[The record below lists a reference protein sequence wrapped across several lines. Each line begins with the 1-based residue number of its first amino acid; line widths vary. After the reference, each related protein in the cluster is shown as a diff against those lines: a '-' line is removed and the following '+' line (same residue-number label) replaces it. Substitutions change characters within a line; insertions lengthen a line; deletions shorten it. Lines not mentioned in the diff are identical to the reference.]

1 MGQATVCI
9 LHPGEMG
16 AAVGRCA
23 RVGGARVLWAS
34 AGRGKATMERAAAA
48 GLEDVVTLRAALG
61 AADYALAVCPPHA
74 AVDLAKSVAITG
86 FRGVYV
92 DANAIAPATTRRVGE
107 IIAAAG
113 ASFVDGGIIGPP
125 PAEPARSRLYLSG
138 PRAGEVAGLFA
149 GTALSAIVVEG
160 GVGAASALKVCFA
173 AWNKGSQLLLAGV
186 RALAE
191 REGVHAALADEWRL
205 SQPEVAKR
213 LEHAVANARKGWRW
227 VGEMEE
233 IAATFAAAG
242 LPEGFALAGAEIC
255 RRLEP
260 FRDAPRVTVDQ
271 VVAAL
276 LRDDE
281 PAELRPAASPR
292 A

>member
-1 MGQATVCI
+1 
-9 LHPGEMG
+9 
-16 AAVGRCA
+16 
-23 RVGGARVLWAS
+23 
-34 AGRGKATMERAAAA
+34 
-48 GLEDVVTLRAALG
+48 
-61 AADYALAVCPPHA
+61 
-74 AVDLAKSVAITG
+74 
-86 FRGVYV
+86 
-92 DANAIAPATTRRVGE
+92 VGE

-113 ASFVDGGIIGPP
+113 ELRRRGIIGPP
-125 PAEPARSRLYLSG
+125 PAECSFRLYLSA
-138 PRAGEVAGLFA
+138 RAPAVAGLFA

-227 VGEMEE
+227 VGEMENRRD
-233 IAATFAAAG
+233 FAG
-242 LPEGFALAGAEIC
+242 RGCEGFALA
-255 RRLEP
+255 RRS
-260 FRDAPRVTVDQ
+260 
-271 VVAAL
+271 AAGSS
-276 LRDDE
+276 R
-281 PAELRPAASPR
+281 SGTPR

>member
-1 MGQATVCI
+1 MAQRTVCI

-23 RVGGARVLWAS
+23 RAGGARVLWAS
-34 AGRGKATMERAAAA
+34 DGRGKATAARAAAA
-48 GLEDVVTLRAALG
+48 ELEDAVTLGAALG
-61 AADYALAVCPPHA
+61 ATDCAISVCPPHA
-74 AVDLAKSVAITG
+74 AEELARSVTAAG
-86 FRGVYV
+86 FRGIYV
-92 DANAIAPATTRRVGE
+92 DANAIAPATTRRLGDIV
-107 IIAAAG
+107 AAAG

-125 PAEPARSRLYLSG
+125 PVEPGRTRLYLSG
-138 PRAGEVAGLFA
+138 PRAAEVAGLFA

-160 GVGAASALKVCFA
+160 GIGAASALKMCFA
-173 AWNKGSQLLLAGV
+173 AWNKGSQMLLASV

-191 REGVHAALADEWRL
+191 REGVYVALADEWRL

-227 VGEMEE
+227 VGEMDE
-233 IAATFAAAG
+233 IAATFRAAG
-242 LPEGFALAGAEIC
+242 LPDGFAVAGADVC
-255 RRLEP
+255 RRLET
-260 FRDAPRVTVDQ
+260 FKDAPNATIDD

-276 LRDDE
+276 LGALDVR
-281 PAELRPAASPR
+281 RAASPR